1 MYPGARKRVRRPQN
15 NREHDPIPKV
25 SQTHLDARRQQIL
38 VAAIACFSRDGLHPT
53 SMQDIVRQSGLSAGA
68 LYTYF
73 KSKDEMIEAIAAGRH
88 ERERDL
94 IASAGREGNGA
105 DAVKVLVRSFSRILL
120 DPDERQGRRLSIQL
134 WAEALRN
141 PRIMRT
147 VRKGV
152 DVPREML
159 TTMVRAAIAH
169 GTLPKDIDPDAM
181 ARVMIA
187 LYQGFALQLALAP
200 ATELEPSI
208 RTVEK
213 MFAAMVSRPGG
224 AR

>member
-1 MYPGARKRVRRPQN
+1 
-15 NREHDPIPKV
+15 
-25 SQTHLDARRQQIL
+25 
-38 VAAIACFSRDGLHPT
+38 
-53 SMQDIVRQSGLSAGA
+53 MQDIVKQSGLSAGA

-73 KSKDEMIEAIAAGRH
+73 KSKDEMIQAIAAGRH

-94 IASAGREGNGA
+94 IAAAGRLGDRV
-105 DAVKVLVRSFSRILL
+105 DAVNVLVRSFSRILL
-120 DPDERQGRRLSIQL
+120 DPSERQGRRLSIQL

-159 TTMVRAAIAH
+159 SAMVRSAIAH
-169 GTLPKDIDPDAM
+169 GTFPKDIDSDAM

-187 LYQGFALQLALAP
+187 LFQGFALQLALAP
-200 ATELEPSI
+200 ATDLEPSI
-208 RTVEK
+208 QAVEK
-213 MFAAMVSRPGG
+213 MFAALAPRSGS
-224 AR
+224 AE